1 MKSDLR
7 FLVVNTSALAQFNM
21 AGLLTSIG
29 YPLVDSVTGAK
40 KAIRAVRAATLSRKP
55 IKLLIAECAGTF
67 PDCTELIRS
76 LTSLPEMKDVPILLV
91 SEEATPEDTLSV
103 REGFENTYIVKPAS
117 AANFIRLL
125 DQAQL

>member
-1 MKSDLR
+1 MNSDLR

-40 KAIRAVRAATLSRKP
+40 KAIRAVRAATLSNKP
-55 IKLLIAECAGTF
+55 IKLLIAECAGAF
-67 PDCTELIRS
+67 SDCMQLIQS

-91 SEEATPEDTLSV
+91 SEEATSENALSV
-103 REGFENTYIVKPAS
+103 REGFENTYIVKPDS
-117 AANFIRLL
+117 AVNFIRLL
-125 DQAQL
+125 DQVQL